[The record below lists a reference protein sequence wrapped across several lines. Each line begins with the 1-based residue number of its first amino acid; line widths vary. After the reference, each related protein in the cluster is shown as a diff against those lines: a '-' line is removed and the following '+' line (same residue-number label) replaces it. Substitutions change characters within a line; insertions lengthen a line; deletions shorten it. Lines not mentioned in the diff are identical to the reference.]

1 MLGVYWNCGL
11 AAGEPFVICPSPFEQ
26 LARTNHAPID
36 SETGRIR
43 ELILDA
49 ENDLIQLEDLISRLH
64 HQCDELKAY
73 VDQRSTISRPTCS
86 TQNITI

>member
-49 ENDLIQLEDLISRLH
+49 ENDLTTRRL
-64 HQCDELKAY
+64 DF
-73 VDQRSTISRPTCS
+73 STASPARRTEGIC
-86 TQNITI
+86 